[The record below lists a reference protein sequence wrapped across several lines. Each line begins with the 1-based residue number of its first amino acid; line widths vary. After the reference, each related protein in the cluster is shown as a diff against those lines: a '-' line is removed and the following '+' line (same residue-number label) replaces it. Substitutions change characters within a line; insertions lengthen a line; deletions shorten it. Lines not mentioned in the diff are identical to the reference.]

1 MPRPSTVHPRS
12 RPSGGERVVS
22 DDQGLLWSAMA
33 VVESGEHLVM
43 FTCISDARRS
53 GRITSVT
60 ADASVAFAD
69 VPDEAMRE
77 WLRNAPPIG
86 RLS

>member
-1 MPRPSTVHPRS
+1 MPRPSNAQSRH

-22 DDQGLLWSAMA
+22 DDQGLLWSAIYA
-33 VVESGEHLVM
+33 VEGGEHLVM

-53 GRITSVT
+53 GRITSISAHPDIV
-60 ADASVAFAD
+60 FPD
-69 VPDEAMRE
+69 VPDERLRD
-77 WLRNAPPIG
+77 WLRDAPPIG